1 MTDSVKDH
9 PKLERGAATD
19 GTIANTRHEG
29 SVSTRLTRRLR
40 QYDLHQMPL
49 FATMAREFCMA
60 PATLRRRL
68 RTEGASYQAIKDRVR
83 LEIAIAC
90 LKDSRRSVLDIAIEL
105 GFSEGSA
112 FTRAFKHWT
121 SLSPGKYRR
130 AAQ

>member
-1 MTDSVKDH
+1 MDSVKEIL
-9 PKLERGAATD
+9 KRECGVASD
-19 GTIANTRHEG
+19 GTTSNTRDRR
-29 SVSTRLTRRLR
+29 SVSARLTRRLR
-40 QYDLHQMPL
+40 RCDLNQMPS

-68 RTEGASYQAIKDRVR
+68 RTEGVSYQTIKNGVR
-83 LEIAIAC
+83 LEIAIAY
-90 LKDSRRSVLDIAIEL
+90 LKDSGRSVLDIAIEL

-130 AAQ
+130 AAE

>member
-1 MTDSVKDH
+1 
-9 PKLERGAATD
+9 
-19 GTIANTRHEG
+19 
-29 SVSTRLTRRLR
+29 
-40 QYDLHQMPL
+40 
-49 FATMAREFCMA
+49 MA

-68 RTEGASYQAIKDRVR
+68 RTEGVSYQTIKDRVR
-83 LEIAIAC
+83 LEIAVAY

-130 AAQ
+130 VAQ